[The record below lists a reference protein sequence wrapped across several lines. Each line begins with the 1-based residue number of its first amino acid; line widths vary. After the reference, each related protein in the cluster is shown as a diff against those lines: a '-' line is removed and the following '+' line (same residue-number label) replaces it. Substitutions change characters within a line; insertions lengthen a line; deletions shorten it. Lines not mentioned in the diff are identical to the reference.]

1 MIVNSNLSESNYA
14 NVLLQLQQSLN
25 SYLESIQQ
33 LIEAIEKSTLK
44 EQNKNSVRKSIS
56 ATVTTLLEVQKIIYK
71 KIQILITNFDLGDVF
86 DEQNFIH
93 PSFNQIK
100 KKSNVIKVNKEINNM
115 EKYHFKKENQYQN
128 FVYYRSGLPAPPWKA
143 VHLKN
148 KN

>member
-1 MIVNSNLSESNYA
+1 MNNHFSESNYA

-56 ATVTTLLEVQKIIYK
+56 ATITTLLEVQKIIYK
-71 KIQILITNFDLGDVF
+71 KIQILISNFDLGDVF
-86 DEQNFIH
+86 DEQTFIH

-100 KKSNVIKVNKEINNM
+100 KKSNVIEVNKEINNM
-115 EKYHFKKENQYQN
+115 EKYHFKKENQSQN
-128 FVYYRSGLPAPPWKA
+128 FVYYRSGQPAPPWKA
-143 VHLKN
+143 VHLN
-148 KN
+148 NN